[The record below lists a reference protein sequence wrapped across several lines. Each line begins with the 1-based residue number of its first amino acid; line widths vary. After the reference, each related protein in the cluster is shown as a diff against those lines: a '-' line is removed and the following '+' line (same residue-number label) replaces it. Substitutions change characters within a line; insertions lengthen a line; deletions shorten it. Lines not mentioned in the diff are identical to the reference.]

1 MESRSVALGSSQEQV
16 VFPAATAFVHSAIRK
31 LRFVPKFSRSV
42 TTSTRSFQESETI
55 LAEAGSNSPDKAQ
68 GGKHCCRIRGGR
80 SMSSESILGL
90 EENNTQQVEQ
100 TPVPA
105 TVDVRLNTLR
115 ETVLELLDE
124 VESLAISRPVD
135 IKRGARFS
143 DEVRQFEVSLIR
155 TALGRTSGSQTRAAR
170 LLGLKP
176 TTLNAKIKRYGITA

>member
-1 MESRSVALGSSQEQV
+1 
-16 VFPAATAFVHSAIRK
+16 
-31 LRFVPKFSRSV
+31 
-42 TTSTRSFQESETI
+42 
-55 LAEAGSNSPDKAQ
+55 
-68 GGKHCCRIRGGR
+68 
-80 SMSSESILGL
+80 MSSESILGL
-90 EENNTQQVEQ
+90 QENNTQQVEQ
-100 TPVPA
+100 TPVDLN
-105 TVDVRLNTLR
+105 VDARLNTLR
-115 ETVLELLDE
+115 ETVLQLLDE

>member
-1 MESRSVALGSSQEQV
+1 MSSEVFEME
-16 VFPAATAFVHSAIRK
+16 
-31 LRFVPKFSRSV
+31 
-42 TTSTRSFQESETI
+42 
-55 LAEAGSNSPDKAQ
+55 SNSPDSAEKAP
-68 GGKHCCRIRGGR
+68 
-80 SMSSESILGL
+80 SES
-90 EENNTQQVEQ
+90 
-100 TPVPA
+100 

-115 ETVLELLDE
+115 ETVLQLLDE

>member
-1 MESRSVALGSSQEQV
+1 
-16 VFPAATAFVHSAIRK
+16 
-31 LRFVPKFSRSV
+31 
-42 TTSTRSFQESETI
+42 
-55 LAEAGSNSPDKAQ
+55 
-68 GGKHCCRIRGGR
+68 
-80 SMSSESILGL
+80 MSSESILGL

-100 TPVPA
+100 TPVDG
-105 TVDVRLNTLR
+105 TVDARLNTLR
-115 ETVLELLDE
+115 ETVLQLLDE

>member
-1 MESRSVALGSSQEQV
+1 MTSESVLG
-16 VFPAATAFVHSAIRK
+16 
-31 LRFVPKFSRSV
+31 L
-42 TTSTRSFQESETI
+42 ET
-55 LAEAGSNSPDKAQ
+55 NSPDTVERTTAT
-68 GGKHCCRIRGGR
+68 
-80 SMSSESILGL
+80 SETSS
-90 EENNTQQVEQ
+90 
-100 TPVPA
+100 
-105 TVDVRLNTLR
+105 VDVRLNTLR
-115 ETVLELLDE
+115 ETVLQLLDE

>member
-1 MESRSVALGSSQEQV
+1 
-16 VFPAATAFVHSAIRK
+16 
-31 LRFVPKFSRSV
+31 
-42 TTSTRSFQESETI
+42 
-55 LAEAGSNSPDKAQ
+55 
-68 GGKHCCRIRGGR
+68 
-80 SMSSESILGL
+80 MSSESILGL
-90 EENNTQQVEQ
+90 EENNNTTQQVEQ
-100 TPVPA
+100 TPVA
-105 TVDVRLNTLR
+105 TVDARLNTLR
-115 ETVLELLDE
+115 ETVLQLLDE